1 MAEFSSITRTGRHEP
16 FGLHV
21 KRGYVQGHEHV
32 HKFGFNTS
40 VTTSATLV
48 WNGGGDYTYPT
59 SPAQL
64 GVVGTSTTDNSQ
76 ITIEGLDADYNKLSN
91 VVTLNGTT
99 TVTTSGSYLRAYR
112 AYVSDDNEPAGNVT
126 ITHSG
131 SNIAII
137 RADEGQTL
145 MATYTVPA
153 GYTAYLYQLV
163 LGGAAEL
170 ANKFMTIRLRT
181 RESNGVFRTQARYT
195 VAAQTFEET
204 MVFPL
209 VFPEKTDIE
218 ITAQSSSQV
227 QQASAMFDLLLI
239 KNVSV

>member
-1 MAEFSSITRTGRHEP
+1 MAEFSSITRTGKHEP

-40 VTTSATLV
+40 VTTSATLI
-48 WNGGGDYTYPT
+48 WNGGSDYTYPT
-59 SPAQL
+59 SAAQL
-64 GVVGTSTTDNSQ
+64 GIVGTSTTDNSQ
-76 ITIEGLDADYNKLSN
+76 ITVQGLDADYNELTN
-91 VVTLNGTT
+91 IVTLNGTT

-112 AYVSDDNEPAGNVT
+112 AFVSDDNEPAGDVT

-131 SNIAII
+131 TNIAII
-137 RADEGQTL
+137 SADEGQTL

-163 LGGAAEL
+163 FGGAAEL
-170 ANKFMTIRLRT
+170 ANKYMTIRLRA
-181 RESNGVFRTQARYT
+181 REHGGIFRTQAKYT
-195 VAAQTFEET
+195 TATQTFEET

-218 ITAQSSSQV
+218 ITAQSSSQT

>member
-1 MAEFSSITRTGRHEP
+1 MSDFSSITRAGKHEP
-16 FGLHV
+16 VGLHV

-40 VTTSATLV
+40 VTTSATLI

-59 SPAQL
+59 TAAVL

-76 ITIEGLDADYNKLSN
+76 ITVQGVDGDYNELSN
-91 VVTLNGTT
+91 IVTLNGTT
-99 TVTTSGSYLRAYR
+99 TVTTSGTFLRAYR
-112 AYVSDDNEPAGNVT
+112 AFVSDDNEPAGDVT

-131 SNIAII
+131 DTVAIVSEG
-137 RADEGQTL
+137 EGQTL

-163 LGGAAEL
+163 FGGAAEV
-170 ANKFMTIRLRT
+170 ANKFMTVRLRI
-181 RESNGVFRTQARYT
+181 REPGGIFRTQAKYT
-195 VAAQTFEET
+195 TAAQTFEEV
-204 MVFPL
+204 MEFPL
-209 VFPEKTDIE
+209 KFTEKTDIE
-218 ITAQSSSQV
+218 ITAQASSGT

-239 KNVSV
+239 KNEST

>member
-1 MAEFSSITRTGRHEP
+1 MAEFSSITRTGKHEP

-21 KRGYVQGHEHV
+21 KRDYVQGHEHV

-59 SPAQL
+59 SAAQL

-76 ITIEGLDADYNKLSN
+76 ITIEGVDADYNELSN

-112 AYVSDDNEPAGNVT
+112 AYISDDNEPAGDVT

-137 RADEGQTL
+137 SADEGQTL

-163 LGGAAEL
+163 FGGAAEL
-170 ANKFMTIRLRT
+170 ANKFMTIRLRV
-181 RESNGVFRTQARYT
+181 RKPNGIFRTQAKYT
-195 VAAQTFEET
+195 VATQTFEET

-209 VFPEKTDIE
+209 VYPEKTDIE

>member
-59 SPAQL
+59 SAAQL

-76 ITIEGLDADYNKLSN
+76 ITIEGLDADYNELSN

-170 ANKFMTIRLRT
+170 ANKFMTIRLKT
-181 RESNGVFRTQARYT
+181 REHNGIFRTKAKYT
-195 VAAQTFEET
+195 IATQTFEE
-204 MVFPL
+204 VFEFPL

>member
-1 MAEFSSITRTGRHEP
+1 MAEFSSITRTGKHEP

-59 SPAQL
+59 SAAQL

-76 ITIEGLDADYNKLSN
+76 ITIEGVDADYNELSN

-112 AYVSDDNEPAGNVT
+112 AFVSDDNEPAGDVT
-126 ITHSG
+126 VTHSG

-137 RADEGQTL
+137 SANEGQTL

-163 LGGAAEL
+163 FGGAAEL
-170 ANKFMTIRLRT
+170 ANKFMTIRLRA
-181 RESNGVFRTQARYT
+181 RESNGVFRTQAKYT
-195 VAAQTFEET
+195 VATQTFEET

-209 VFPEKTDIE
+209 VYPEKTDIE
-218 ITAQSSSQV
+218 VVAAADTGTIVSSS
-227 QQASAMFDLLLI
+227 FDLILVD
-239 KNVSV
+239 N

>member
-59 SPAQL
+59 SAAQL

-181 RESNGVFRTQARYT
+181 RESNSVFRTQAKYT

>member
-181 RESNGVFRTQARYT
+181 RESNSVFRTQAKYT

>member
-1 MAEFSSITRTGRHEP
+1 MAEFSSITRTGKHEP

-40 VTTSATLV
+40 VTTSATLI
-48 WNGGGDYTYPT
+48 WNGGSDYTYPT
-59 SPAQL
+59 SAAQL

-76 ITIEGLDADYNKLSN
+76 ITVQGLDADYNELTN
-91 VVTLNGTT
+91 IVTLNGTT

-112 AYVSDDNEPAGNVT
+112 AFVSDDNEPAGDVT
-126 ITHSG
+126 ITRSG
-131 SNIAII
+131 TNIAII
-137 RADEGQTL
+137 SADEGQTL

-163 LGGAAEL
+163 FGGAAEL
-170 ANKFMTIRLRT
+170 ANKYMTIRLRA
-181 RESNGVFRTQARYT
+181 REHGGIFRTQAKYT
-195 VAAQTFEET
+195 TATQTFEET

-218 ITAQSSSQV
+218 ITAQSSSQT

>member
-1 MAEFSSITRTGRHEP
+1 MAEFSSITRTGKHEP

-59 SPAQL
+59 SAAQL

-76 ITIEGLDADYNKLSN
+76 ITIEGLDADYNELSN

-170 ANKFMTIRLRT
+170 ANKFMTIRLKT
-181 RESNGVFRTQARYT
+181 REHNGIFRTKAKYT
-195 VAAQTFEET
+195 IATQTFEE
-204 MVFPL
+204 VFEFPL